1 MHKKSDLTS
10 IQDNIINF
18 NLKRKKILNYI
29 NKNYIIKDYVD
40 IPEIQIDK
48 QNIYKIND
56 IIKNVKTNLYKLKE
70 QLNNQFDTKR
80 IINTSINRY
89 IKQYNITDN
98 IFWGIG
104 LENECYLQGQS
115 KMILGKNIIPMLGRE
130 RYSVDYTTNYDIEQV
145 KRVMTQV
152 YDSRKLYNV
161 SQMINAHSLDKMDRF
176 GEHKTTYESQP
187 KLNSK
192 FSGKTVL
199 EEWFDYDNEI
209 KQIINPDIRTV
220 TNVFF
225 DGDAIEF
232 ITEQFYKTNTKNVV
246 QELIDNKKNF
256 INKFNE
262 FKIKK
267 NLWKDLGQLTFPLTH
282 PGINIFKSQPNKI
295 VFFNNTTIH
304 IHLTLPTQIKNG
316 IIIDK
321 NLFVQTHSKA
331 IKLLQWFEPFF
342 ICTLG
347 SPDILQWV
355 YEKYNNSSKNYFAKG
370 SMRATMSRYIGIGT
384 YDANTMKCGKV
395 LTNSVNELR
404 PKDNT
409 IKWWRDMINEDL
421 LYNLPKNDMGLDFN
435 YGKHYQSGLELRILD
450 GMPLEILKD
459 ILDVIILICE
469 HSYSYD
475 TPEDIQFC
483 TTSQS
488 WNNIVYKSMVYG
500 YKAIISKDEIQD
512 ILKILNIN
520 MSFDENKLTLEEFYY
535 RVLENL
541 FEIYHKTDTYAIKYM
556 TTDFNKI
563 NRWDNFN
570 KIQELSHIES
580 LKSV

>member
-1 MHKKSDLTS
+1 MYTNLDLTK
-10 IQDNIINF
+10 IQHNIINF
-18 NLKRKKILNYI
+18 NLKRKNILNYI
-29 NKNYIIKDYVD
+29 KKNYIIKDFVN
-40 IPEIQIDK
+40 IPEIQIDE
-48 QNIYKIND
+48 QNIYKVND
-56 IIKNVKTNLYKLKE
+56 IIKNMKTNLYKLKK
-70 QLNNQFDTKR
+70 QIDNQFDTNS
-80 IINTSINRY
+80 ITNTFTDRY

-104 LENECYLQGQS
+104 LENECYLQAQP
-115 KMILGKNIIPMLGRE
+115 KIILGKNIIPMLGRE

-145 KRVMTQV
+145 KHVMTQV

-161 SQMINAHSLDKMDRF
+161 YQMINTHSLDKMDRF
-176 GEHKTTYESQP
+176 GEHETTYELEP
-187 KLNSK
+187 KLNLK

-209 KQIINPDIRTV
+209 KQIINPNTQTE
-220 TNVFF
+220 TNIFF

-232 ITEQFYKTNTKNVV
+232 ITEQFYKTNTNIIV
-246 QELIDNKKNF
+246 QELIDRKKDF
-256 INKFNE
+256 IDKFNE
-262 FKIKK
+262 FKTKT
-267 NLWKDLGQLTFPLTH
+267 NLWEDLGKITFPLTH

-304 IHLTLPTQIKNG
+304 IHLTLPSQIKNG

-321 NLFVQTHSKA
+321 KLFVLTHSKA

-355 YEKYNNSSKNYFAKG
+355 YEKYNNSSENFFAKG
-370 SMRATMSRYIGIGT
+370 SMRTTMSRYIGIGT
-384 YDANTMKCGKV
+384 YDTNTMNYGK
-395 LTNSVNELR
+395 LLSSSVNELR

-421 LYNLPKNDMGLDFN
+421 LYNLPTNDMGFDFN
-435 YGKHYQSGLELRILD
+435 YGKHYQSGLEFRILD
-450 GMPLEILKD
+450 GIPLEILKD
-459 ILDVIILICE
+459 VLDVIILICE

-475 TPEDIQFC
+475 SLENIQLC
-483 TTSQS
+483 SVSQS

-500 YKAIISKDEIQD
+500 YKAIISKNEIKD

-535 RVLENL
+535 RVLEHL
-541 FEIYHKTDTYAIKYM
+541 FEIYHKTDTSAIKYM
-556 TTDFNKI
+556 TIDFNKV
-563 NRWDNFN
+563 NRWENFN
-570 KIQELSHIES
+570 KIQELAHIQS